1 MSTVDREPLTLV
13 SWDHADAEVHRARA
27 AEVAAA
33 VGGQLV
39 ELEVDAQGGQLH
51 QVAVIDVRGVHMVL
65 VPGGTVTLGWDPSRP
80 HGLTPRQEA
89 ALLGDGASSAIEVLT
104 TYLTP
109 TRTVT
114 LAPFL
119 VEIAPRSCADWL
131 DGVGDD
137 PLADVSA
144 RVATEGFRLLTDD
157 EWEHAVRGG
166 STALFRWG
174 DVWPDGIPFAHETH
188 FTAHHVPTA
197 FGLRLLDDPYQVEV
211 VDAPLGF
218 RGGDGG
224 GFVCGGRPAPV
235 PWLSFASAFRWPSAL
250 WSDCVDE
257 ALATGFVRRALTVP

>member
-1 MSTVDREPLTLV
+1 MSTVDREPLTLAT
-13 SWDHADAEVHRARA
+13 WDHADAVVHRARA

-33 VGGQLV
+33 VGGRLV
-39 ELEVDAQGGQLH
+39 ELEVDAQGGQRH
-51 QVAVIDVRGVHMVL
+51 EVAVIDVRGVQMVL
-65 VPGGTVTLGWDPSRP
+65 VPGGTVTLGWDRSRP
-80 HGLTPRQEA
+80 HGLSARQEA
-89 ALLGDGASSAIEVLT
+89 ALAAGGAAAVADLLA

-109 TRTVT
+109 TRQVT

-119 VEIAPRSCADWL
+119 AEITPRSCADWL

-137 PLADVSA
+137 PLADVAA
-144 RVATEGFRLLTDD
+144 RLDSEGFRLLTDD

-166 STALFRWG
+166 STTLFRWG
-174 DVWPDGIPFAHETH
+174 DVWPDGLPLAHETH

-197 FGLRLLDDPYQVEV
+197 FGLHLLDDPYQVEV

-224 GFVCGGRPAPV
+224 GFVCGSRPTPE
-235 PWLSFASAFRWPSAL
+235 PWLSFASAFRWPSAV

-257 ALATGFVRRALTVP
+257 ALASGFVRRALSLP